1 MADTILTREN
11 AADKGVYRSRAFGD
25 AKNEFAAYLEYNKIL
40 RSWFVAFGVGG
51 PALFLVNEQLGK
63 RLAASGQLGL
73 VAVLFLAGAGSQVL
87 GAVLNKI
94 SNWYV
99 YRGTIEPK
107 YITTR
112 RYRFFSW
119 FVLQFWVDVAGDI
132 VSIACFGLAT
142 WLVVMLFGSSG

>member
-1 MADTILTREN
+1 MVDTILTRED
-11 AADKGVYRSRAFGD
+11 AAARAVRRSRAFGD
-25 AKNEFAAYLEYNKIL
+25 ARNEFAAYLEYNKVL

-63 RLAASGQLGL
+63 RLAASGQLEL
-73 VAVLFLAGAGSQVL
+73 VAALFLAGAGSQVF

-99 YRGTIEPK
+99 YRGTIEPG
-107 YITTR
+107 YLTTR

-119 FVLQFWVDVAGDI
+119 FVLQFWVDVAADI
-132 VSIACFGLAT
+132 VSIACFGVAT
-142 WLVVMLFGSSG
+142 WLLVMLFGSSG